1 MPSPPDISI
10 EVFGKTDVGLIR
22 EHNEDNFLVADV
34 TTALRTNEIK
44 EPLKFPLGDRGAL
57 FLVCD
62 GMGGAAAG
70 EVASRMAVES
80 IVDAMAAGEPQERDA
95 FARSVR
101 RAIEIANE
109 RIYVQSRD
117 NQSERGM
124 GTTCTAAALVDQTLI
139 VGQIG
144 DSRCYVLRNGR
155 LAQVTKDQ
163 SLAWQLIEAGAMT
176 AEEAKAFEHANIILQ
191 ALGVQERV
199 EVVLSQ
205 VDLRQG
211 DVVIL
216 CSDGLHG
223 PVGDDEMLELLQHE
237 TDLQKAADGLIQKA
251 LDRDG
256 PDNITVVIARFGGTA
271 LAAPGENDLVGFVGY
286 DPGPEPAS
294 EASSDPSSFDHTVAS
309 TATVNERIP
318 QELLSDEAVTEGVVE
333 RSGRNGRVSG
343 RSSGSS
349 SGSSVSTGSAIRT
362 ARSVLAFF
370 FLALVAAAAGGIF
383 VAKCGQDRST
393 QTSVR
398 DGRSP

>member
-34 TTALRTNEIK
+34 TAGMRTNDIK
-44 EPLKFPLGDRGAL
+44 EALKVQLGDKGAL

-80 IVDAMAAGEPQERDA
+80 IFDALTASEPQERDG

-101 RAIEIANE
+101 HAIEIANE
-109 RIYVQSRD
+109 RIYTQSRD

-124 GTTCTAAALVDQTLI
+124 GTTCTVAALVDGTLV

-144 DSRCYVLRNGR
+144 DSRCYVLRGDK

-211 DVVIL
+211 DVIVL

-223 PVGDDEMLELLQHE
+223 PVGDDEMLDMLQRE
-237 TDLQKAADGLIQKA
+237 PDLQKAAEGLIQKA

-256 PDNITVVIARFGGTA
+256 PDNITVVLARFTGPALPAATA
-271 LAAPGENDLVGFVGY
+271 EDVVTFVPY
-286 DPGPEPAS
+286 DPGPGPLPEGAAADGG
-294 EASSDPSSFDHTVAS
+294 EFDHPLAT
-309 TATVNERIP
+309 TATVNERVP
-318 QELLSDEAVTEGVVE
+318 QELLSDDAVTAGMPE
-333 RSGRNGRVSG
+333 RSGRA
-343 RSSGSS
+343 
-349 SGSSVSTGSAIRT
+349 THSAIRT

-383 VAKCGQDRST
+383 VMKCERDQA
-393 QTSVR
+393 QHTSS
-398 DGRSP
+398 DGRVGNP

>member
-44 EPLKFPLGDRGAL
+44 EPLKFPLGDRGVL

-80 IVDAMAAGEPQERDA
+80 IVDAMAATEPQERDA

-211 DVVIL
+211 DVIII

-223 PVGDDEMLELLQHE
+223 PVGDDEMLELLLRE

-256 PDNITVVIARFGGTA
+256 PDNITVVLARFGGTA
-271 LAAPGENDLVGFVGY
+271 LPPPGENDIVGFVGY
-286 DPGPEPAS
+286 DPGPGPAG
-294 EASSDPSSFDHTVAS
+294 EASSSDPASFDHTIAS

-333 RSGRNGRVSG
+333 RSTRNG
-343 RSSGSS
+343 RSSGRAVSS
-349 SGSSVSTGSAIRT
+349 GSAIRT

-383 VAKCGQDRST
+383 VAKCGQDRGT

-398 DGRSP
+398 DGKGP